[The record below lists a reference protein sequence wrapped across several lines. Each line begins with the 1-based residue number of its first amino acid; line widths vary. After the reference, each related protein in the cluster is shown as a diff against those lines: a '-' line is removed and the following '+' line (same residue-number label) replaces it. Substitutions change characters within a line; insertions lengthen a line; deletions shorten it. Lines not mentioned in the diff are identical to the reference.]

1 MAFWR
6 FASGSAVAA
15 ALLVLVIGSAQARN
29 ADDSAKTFLGSIYEA
44 YIGNSAGTAKG
55 VVLDSADSVR
65 RYFSPGLASLIIEDN
80 PGLRQPGEAFVT
92 GSDPFVGRGSW
103 DISNLS
109 IEVKDSGPVKAV
121 GTISFTNFGLP
132 ETVELELLK
141 VGDDWRIAEIKWG
154 SLTLRSL
161 YRKKWRAALQLSST
175 TVKR

>member
-6 FASGSAVAA
+6 FVSGSVVAA
-15 ALLVLVIGSAQARN
+15 ALLALVIGSAQARN
-29 ADDSAKTFLGSIYEA
+29 ADDGAKAFLNAIYA
-44 YIGNSAGTAKG
+44 TYVGNSAGTAKG

-80 PGLRQPGEAFVT
+80 PALGQPGEAFVT

-103 DISNLS
+103 DIANLS
-109 IEVKDSGPVKAV
+109 IEIKESGPVKAV

-132 ETVELELLK
+132 EAVEVELLK
-141 VGDDWRIAEIKWG
+141 VGDDWRISEIKWG

-161 YRKKWRAALQLSST
+161 YRKKWRAALQLVPT
-175 TVKR
+175 AKQ